1 VIFVSGPQRHSAAP
15 ERDPAAPRRHP
26 SDSGDPVLD
35 YDSFAA
41 APVVRTPFEYLVLP
55 GFVPPCIA
63 AAAAACFPA
72 PDLPGVLPAPA
83 QSPDNAFG
91 RLLTALR
98 GERTTQAFA
107 KKFGLPLAADTLM
120 VTLRAR
126 TRPVDGRIH
135 TDSVT
140 KLVTALIYLNGDWS
154 ESGGRLRLLRGRD
167 DIDDMIA
174 EVPPLAGTLLAF
186 RRSENS
192 WHGHQPFDGVRR
204 SIMLNWMSS
213 AAEARRELRRHAW
226 SAGFKRIFR

>member
-1 VIFVSGPQRHSAAP
+1 VIVVSAPQCHTEPSTRH
-15 ERDPAAPRRHP
+15 PAAALRHP
-26 SDSGDPVLD
+26 RESGDPVLD
-35 YDSFAA
+35 YGSFAA
-41 APVVRTPFEYLVLP
+41 TPLARSPFEYVVQP
-55 GFVPPCIA
+55 GFVPSDIA

-72 PDLPGVLPAPA
+72 PDLSGVLPAPA
-83 QSPDNAFG
+83 QPPDNAFG
-91 RLLTALR
+91 RLLIALR
-98 GERTTQAFA
+98 SERTTRAFA
-107 KKFGLPLAADTLM
+107 DKFSLPLSTDTLM

-126 TRPVDGRIH
+126 TRPIDGRIH

-140 KLVTALIYLNGDWS
+140 KLVTALIYLNGHWS
-154 ESGGRLRLLRGRD
+154 ESGGRLRLLRGPD

-204 SIMLNWMSS
+204 AIMLNWMSS

-226 SAGFKRIFR
+226 SARFKRIFG